1 MSLAREKIV
10 IFFIGLFAFQNC
22 GAFNISPFVKLAATR
37 SMKQYQNLIL
47 MQQKVPIK
55 KTFDLSPT
63 MKTILDQVKE
73 LIMLAL
79 IAFNKWDTFPY
90 EKKQQRI

>member
-1 MSLAREKIV
+1 
-10 IFFIGLFAFQNC
+10 
-22 GAFNISPFVKLAATR
+22 
-37 SMKQYQNLIL
+37 

-79 IAFNKWDTFPY
+79 IDFNKWDTFPF
-90 EKKQQRI
+90 EKNLHI